1 MTTDKKNSKLAEEV
15 VETKTV
21 NKGDEK
27 MGKNTKKAQDTKKA
41 NDTKKAQDA
50 KKRKADADKKAKAKL
65 EKSVADAPKK
75 EKESKPTGKEVVAV
89 SESAVSTNEEEVKA
103 PESNVE
109 NLVVPADKLEEKASN
124 QVKEEEKV
132 KTSPILEDEQSDFD
146 FKIERTTQIKR
157 SKEEITIKRL
167 TKMKDKLRFDLALQR
182 NDAWSLE
189 QKSDLIHSIIY
200 GYPIP
205 QVMVQESDDEFLWL
219 LDGKQRLTTILDYC
233 NGEFALSKKTPSALG
248 EKIAGCKFADL
259 AVDLRD
265 YIYDESITF
274 VLIKSLTNPERDE
287 LFLRWNSGTPLTKIE
302 LTRAMHSDML
312 SQLDEISDLEFF
324 IDVFPMSTKARNSF
338 IDQEMIL
345 QIAMLMDKENH
356 TFKGFGSKQ
365 IQQYVLNLKS
375 LGKIIPEKIV
385 KEMEEASKYLSMAL
399 GGFNLVDR
407 RQILKK
413 LHTPIIFL
421 TAIKAKESGV
431 SPKMYGDFI
440 DNFFIT
446 NYRVESNYGK
456 SCQAGSPKKENVE
469 IRIREMDKALDGFI
483 KAIQQYPKNEVKA
496 VEKFSETHKKEI
508 DAQVNSRPE

>member
-27 MGKNTKKAQDTKKA
+27 MGTNTKKAQDTKAKEA
-41 NDTKKAQDA
+41 KVKKAQEA
-50 KKRKADADKKAKAKL
+50 KKRKVEADKKAQAKL
-65 EKSVADAPKK
+65 K
-75 EKESKPTGKEVVAV
+75 EETKLAEKEVVEVTEAKQEV
-89 SESAVSTNEEEVKA
+89 SADKTKVEELKVEEVSSAKI
-103 PESNVE
+103 
-109 NLVVPADKLEEKASN
+109 EEKAPA
-124 QVKEEEKV
+124 KAE
-132 KTSPILEDEQSDFD
+132 EDEQSAIK
-146 FKIERTTQIKR
+146 FKVLRTTQIKR

-167 TKMKDKLRFDLALQR
+167 TKMKEKLRFDLALQR

-233 NGEFALSKKTPSALG
+233 NGEFALSKKTPPALG

-259 AVDLRD
+259 NDDLKD

-312 SQLDEISDLEFF
+312 NQLDEISDLEFF

-365 IQQYVLNLKS
+365 IQQYVINLKS

-399 GGFNLVDR
+399 GGFSLVDR

-421 TAIKAKESGV
+421 TAIKAKESDI

-496 VEKFSETHKKEI
+496 VEQFSETHKKEI